1 MKVPCNLSGLPGVPD
16 VHVIGND
23 LVIGSRLHK
32 AVVKVGLKMMCLE
45 PHTHIHG
52 IELGGETAIGGV
64 DVVAQIFG
72 HLHDLVW

>member
-1 MKVPCNLSGLPGVPD
+1 MPLGTLCGLSGVPD
-16 VHVIGND
+16 AHVLCD
-23 LVIGSRLHK
+23 RLVIGSRLHETI
-32 AVVKVGLKMMCLE
+32 VVVGLKMMCLE

-72 HLHDLVW
+72 HLHDLVR